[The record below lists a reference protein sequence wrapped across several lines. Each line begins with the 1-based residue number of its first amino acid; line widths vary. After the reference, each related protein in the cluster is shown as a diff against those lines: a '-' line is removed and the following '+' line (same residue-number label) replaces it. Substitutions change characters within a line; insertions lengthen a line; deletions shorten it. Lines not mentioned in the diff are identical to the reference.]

1 MTLRKSRRFAWIPP
15 AVTRPSRLPR
25 GLVSLAAVV
34 VASCQP
40 AGVIDPK
47 GPIAAA
53 EWLLTINATEIMLV
67 VVVPVILATLGVAW
81 WFRSSNRRASRDPH
95 FAYEGG
101 IEFVTWSIPALIV
114 ILARLSPPTPS
125 RCRSMS
131 SRSIGNGCSFT
142 PTSASPRST
151 SWSSPPTPR

>member
-40 AGVIDPK
+40 AGVMDPQ

-67 VVVPVILATLGVAW
+67 VVVPVILATLGFAW
-81 WFRSSNRRASRDPH
+81 WYRAANVRASRSPDWA
-95 FAYEGG
+95 FQGS
-101 IEFVTWSIPALIV
+101 IEFVVWAIPALVV
-114 ILARLSPPTPS
+114 ILVGGVCWISSHQLDPRAPIPS
-125 RCRSMS
+125 DV
-131 SRSIGNGCSFT
+131 
-142 PTSASPRST
+142 
-151 SWSSPPTPR
+151 